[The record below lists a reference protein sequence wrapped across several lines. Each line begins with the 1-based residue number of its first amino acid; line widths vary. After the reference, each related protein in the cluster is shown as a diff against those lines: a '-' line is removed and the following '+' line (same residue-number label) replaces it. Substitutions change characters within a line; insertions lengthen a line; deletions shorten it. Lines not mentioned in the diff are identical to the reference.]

1 MPASFETSRAAF
13 EDYILLERGQSKNTA
28 GAYRRGLELW
38 RNYCD
43 ESGLDP
49 MKVEQESLS
58 TFIAFLRDEGRASSS
73 IQLIAAGLRSWVRY
87 RVLNGELPPDTW
99 IPVLPAKTKKLPKIL
114 TEGEIQRI
122 LAACDGDSYFDCRD
136 RTALLT
142 LANCGVRASELCG
155 LKISSLNLDDKS
167 MVVFGKGSKE
177 RYVPFAE
184 DVKEQLELY
193 LKKRL
198 EFLHGDTA
206 EKTLF
211 LSSRREPLSRVDL
224 WKIVQ
229 KRGGMAHIPEERL
242 FPHVLRHSLATH
254 MLRRG
259 MDMRTLQEFLGH
271 SSIATTEKYLHFDLE
286 LRDVYDRSHPR
297 A

>member
-28 GAYRRGLELW
+28 AAYRRGMELW
-38 RNYCD
+38 RAYC
-43 ESGLDP
+43 ESAALDP
-49 MKVEQESLS
+49 MSVTQESLS
-58 TFIAFLRDEGRASSS
+58 TFIASLRDEGRASSS

-99 IPVLPAKTKKLPKIL
+99 IPVLPAKSKKLPKIL

-122 LAACDGDSYFDCRD
+122 LATCEGDSYYDCRD
-136 RTALLT
+136 QTALMT

-155 LKISSLNLDDKS
+155 LKTGSLNLDDKS
-167 MVVFGKGSKE
+167 MIVFGKGSKE
-177 RYVPFAE
+177 RVVPFAE
-184 DVKEQLELY
+184 DLKAQFEKY
-193 LKKRL
+193 LVKRL
-198 EFLHGDTA
+198 EFLNGDTT

-211 LSSRREPLSRVDL
+211 FSSRREPLSRVDL
-224 WKIVQ
+224 WRIVQ
-229 KRGGMAHIPEERL
+229 KRGKMASISEERL
-242 FPHVLRHSLATH
+242 FPHVLRHSIATH

-286 LRDVYDRSHPR
+286 LRDVYDHTHPR

>member
-99 IPVLPAKTKKLPKIL
+99 IPVLPAKTKKQLRYK
-114 TEGEIQRI
+114 T
-122 LAACDGDSYFDCRD
+122 Y
-136 RTALLT
+136 
-142 LANCGVRASELCG
+142 VRKTQEDWS
-155 LKISSLNLDDKS
+155 
-167 MVVFGKGSKE
+167 
-177 RYVPFAE
+177 AE
-184 DVKEQLELY
+184 
-193 LKKRL
+193 
-198 EFLHGDTA
+198 
-206 EKTLF
+206 
-211 LSSRREPLSRVDL
+211 
-224 WKIVQ
+224 
-229 KRGGMAHIPEERL
+229 
-242 FPHVLRHSLATH
+242 
-254 MLRRG
+254 
-259 MDMRTLQEFLGH
+259 
-271 SSIATTEKYLHFDLE
+271 
-286 LRDVYDRSHPR
+286 
-297 A
+297 

>member
-122 LAACDGDSYFDCRD
+122 LAACEGDSYYDCRD
-136 RTALLT
+136 QTALMT

-155 LKISSLNLDDKS
+155 LKTGSLNLDDKS
-167 MVVFGKGSKE
+167 MIVFGKGSKE
-177 RYVPFAE
+177 RVVPFAE
-184 DVKEQLELY
+184 DLKSQFEKY
-193 LKKRL
+193 LQKRL
-198 EFLHGDTA
+198 EFLNGDAT

-211 LSSRREPLSRVDL
+211 FSSRREPLSRVDL
-224 WKIVQ
+224 WRIVQ
-229 KRGGMAHIPEERL
+229 KRGKMAGVSEERL
-242 FPHVLRHSLATH
+242 FPHVLRHSIATH